1 MLMGFGR
8 LSSGAAITL
17 RYDKRISNLRK
28 RPRHCSYIQGNQLGL
43 ERTPKWLLEHDV
55 DILKKEKKK
64 RRCYLRKVKIYSLY
78 GIFPHYP
85 DVTRY
90 VNSFDENLVKNT

>member
-1 MLMGFGR
+1 MG
-8 LSSGAAITL
+8 LEDCPLEPQSPSGMI
-17 RYDKRISNLRK
+17 KKNQQPRK

-43 ERTPKWLLEHDV
+43 ERTPKRLLEHDV
-55 DILKKEKKK
+55 DILKKKKKK

-85 DVTRY
+85 DVQDT
-90 VNSFDENLVKNT
+90 